1 MDYVAI
7 SVAIITAIINI
18 ISIWSA
24 ISQNKKSIKYQ
35 LILNLHSQWMALGY
49 QSSVT
54 GASAQYIAQMNAL
67 LSQIKLINSSF
78 AAAVNNCAQ
87 SYNTYTNTY
96 GPTQLSAIDNL
107 LTQELQEIIK

>member
-24 ISQNKKSIKYQ
+24 ISQNKKSIRYQ

-54 GASAQYIAQMNAL
+54 GISHQYMAQMQAL

-78 AAAVNNCAQ
+78 ASAVDDCIN
-87 SYNTYTNTY
+87 SYNAYTNAY
-96 GPTQLSAIDNL
+96 APDQLSAIDNL
-107 LTQELQEIIK
+107 LTKELQEIIE